1 MTSPSDIDASDNE
14 KWQRLMREQHGV
26 VHRSEIPFELLRKA
40 TRELRAR
47 RWHRISRDVFITHNG
62 PLTTTQQLWAA
73 LKAAPH
79 GSALSGLTAAALGG
93 LRGFPSPLIHLT
105 QPCGTHRVNLPEVSV
120 HFSRFLGRPDVHP
133 HQVPRRT
140 RPARSLLDA
149 ATFADGDRFAR
160 AVLLAGV
167 QQGLA
172 SVGQLRDALT
182 RRGHCLRHALID
194 ETLDDAAGGIRSVPE
209 ADFERIRKRVG
220 LPAPARQHILQRP
233 DGRYYLDADWE
244 QYALSVEIDGIPHLD
259 VLNWDADLDR
269 ANEIAINRRTLLRFT
284 SFAVRHSAG
293 AVGAVLTRAFVS
305 RGWH

>member
-1 MTSPSDIDASDNE
+1 
-14 KWQRLMREQHGV
+14 
-26 VHRSEIPFELLRKA
+26 
-40 TRELRAR
+40 
-47 RWHRISRDVFITHNG
+47 
-62 PLTTTQQLWAA
+62 
-73 LKAAPH
+73 
-79 GSALSGLTAAALGG
+79 
-93 LRGFPSPLIHLT
+93 
-105 QPCGTHRVNLPEVSV
+105 
-120 HFSRFLGRPDVHP
+120 
-133 HQVPRRT
+133 
-140 RPARSLLDA
+140 
-149 ATFADGDRFAR
+149 
-160 AVLLAGV
+160 
-167 QQGLA
+167 
-172 SVGQLRDALT
+172 
-182 RRGHCLRHALID
+182 LID